1 MGMSGPQSETH
12 EGAWHDEECGD
23 LECDTATDGIRP
35 DGATSQD
42 RASPVTVSPFSP
54 LHWAGKCGMRL
65 GQRRSETFHLRR
77 VKSCYPCLIIQH
89 YSDTYLFF
97 FCELFIYVALI
108 LSETSNR

>member
-12 EGAWHDEECGD
+12 EDTWNDEECGH

-54 LHWAGKCGMRL
+54 LGWKMRDAS
-65 GQRRSETFHLRR
+65 RSETFGNFSFAEGEKLL
-77 VKSCYPCLIIQH
+77 SL
-89 YSDTYLFF
+89 SDNP
-97 FCELFIYVALI
+97 ALQ
-108 LSETSNR
+108 